1 MANTIFDLL
10 DNVQK
15 PDNLNV
21 NSRVLI
27 VDGLNLYLRA
37 FAVNGALN
45 DNGVPVG
52 GLTGFLRSL
61 AYAIREVNPTRVI
74 VVYDGQGGSQRRR
87 KILPEY
93 KSNRKPGKRIT
104 RWDAFKNAT
113 EEKDAMKIQFSR
125 LIEYLDF
132 LPINVISIDRI
143 EADDTIA
150 YIAHTLL
157 DEDVTIMSAD
167 QDFLQLVNERI
178 TVWSPIKKKFYTP
191 RMVMDD
197 YGVPA
202 HNFLMYK
209 VLMGDKSDNIEG
221 VKGLGPKKLP
231 KIVPDLLTQNTLDLD
246 FILEHAGKG
255 EEPMHKK
262 IVESATQLQINE
274 KLMDLKNPPIS
285 GELKLQITRLIE
297 APINLLSRNDFIMMY
312 NDDQLGNTIVSP
324 DLWLREHFIKL
335 NTLAKQTHG

>member
-1 MANTIFDLL
+1 MGDIFSLL

-15 PDNLNV
+15 PDDLGV
-21 NSRVLI
+21 NNRVLI

-74 VVYDGQGGSQRRR
+74 IAYDGQGGSQRRR
-87 KILPEY
+87 KIHPEY
-93 KSNRKPGKRIT
+93 KANRKPGKRIT

-132 LPINVISIDRI
+132 LPINVISIDKI

-157 DEDVTIMSAD
+157 DEDVTILSAD

-178 TVWSPIKKKFYTP
+178 TVWSPTKKKFYTP
-191 RMVMDD
+191 RMVEAD

-231 KIVPDLLTQNTLDLD
+231 KIVPDLLTQTTLDLD
-246 FILEHAGKG
+246 FILEHASKG
-255 EEPMHKK
+255 EEPMHKR
-262 IVESATQLQINE
+262 IVESADQLYLNKE
-274 KLMDLKNPPIS
+274 LMDLHNPPVS
-285 GELKLQITRLIE
+285 GELKLQIKRLIE
-297 APINLLSRNDFIMMY
+297 APINLLSQNDFIMMY
-312 NDDQLGNTIVSP
+312 SDDQLGNAIKAP
-324 DLWLREHFIKL
+324 ELWLREHFVKL
-335 NTLAKQTHG
+335 NTLAKQTHE

>member
-1 MANTIFDLL
+1 MEDIFSLL

-15 PDNLNV
+15 PGDLGV
-21 NSRVLI
+21 NNRVLI

-74 VVYDGQGGSQRRR
+74 IVYDGQGGSQRRR
-87 KILPEY
+87 KIHPNY

-113 EEKDAMKIQFSR
+113 EEKEAMKIQFSR
-125 LIEYLDF
+125 LLDYLDF

-150 YIAHTLL
+150 YIAHTLMN
-157 DEDVTIMSAD
+157 EDVTIMSSD
-167 QDFLQLVNERI
+167 QDFLQLVNDRI
-178 TVWSPIKKKFYTP
+178 TVWSPTKKKFYTP
-191 RMVMDD
+191 RKVMDD
-197 YGVPA
+197 YRVPA

-231 KIVPDLLTQNTLDLD
+231 KIIPDLLTHNTLDLD

-255 EEPMHKK
+255 EEPMHKR
-262 IVESATQLQINE
+262 IVESETQLKINE
-274 KLMDLKNPPIS
+274 ELMDLKNPPIS

-297 APINLLSRNDFIMMY
+297 APINLLSRNEFIMMY
-312 NDDQLGNTIVSP
+312 NDDQLGNAIASP

-335 NTLAKQTHG
+335 NTLAKQTHE

>member
-1 MANTIFDLL
+1 MGDIFSLL
-10 DNVQK
+10 DNIQK
-15 PDNLNV
+15 PGDLGV
-21 NSRVLI
+21 NNRVLI

-87 KILPEY
+87 KIHPEY
-93 KSNRKPGKRIT
+93 KANRKPGKRIT

-132 LPINVISIDRI
+132 LPINVISIDKI

-157 DEDVTIMSAD
+157 DEDVTILSAD

-178 TVWSPIKKKFYTP
+178 TVWSPTKKKFYTP
-191 RMVMDD
+191 RMVEAD

-231 KIVPDLLTQNTLDLD
+231 KIVPDLLTQTTLDLD

-262 IVESATQLQINE
+262 ISESETQLRLNE
-274 KLMDLKNPPIS
+274 ELMDLKNPPIS

-312 NDDQLGNTIVSP
+312 SDDQLGNAIKAP
-324 DLWLREHFIKL
+324 DLWLREHFVKL
-335 NTLAKQTHG
+335 NTLAKQTHE

>member
-1 MANTIFDLL
+1 MEDIFSLL

-15 PDNLNV
+15 PGDLGV
-21 NSRVLI
+21 NNRVLI

-61 AYAIREVNPTRVI
+61 AYAIREVDPTRVI
-74 VVYDGQGGSQRRR
+74 IVYDGAGGSQRRR
-87 KILPEY
+87 KILPDY
-93 KSNRKPGKRIT
+93 KANRTPGKRIT
-104 RWDAFKNAT
+104 RWDAFKDAKA
-113 EEKDAMKIQFSR
+113 EKDAMKIQFSR

-132 LPINVISIDRI
+132 LPINVISIDKI

-157 DEDVTIMSAD
+157 DEDVTILSAD

-178 TVWSPIKKKFYTP
+178 TVWSPTKKKFYTP

-231 KIVPDLLTQNTLDLD
+231 KIVPDLLTQTTLDLD

-262 IVESATQLQINE
+262 ISESETQLRLNE
-274 KLMDLKNPPIS
+274 ELMDLKNPPIS
-285 GELKLQITRLIE
+285 GELKLQIARLIE

-312 NDDQLGNTIVSP
+312 SDDQLGNAIKAP
-324 DLWLREHFIKL
+324 DLWLREHFVKL
-335 NTLAKQTHG
+335 NTLAKQTHE

>member
-1 MANTIFDLL
+1 MGDIFSLL

-15 PDNLNV
+15 PGDLGV
-21 NSRVLI
+21 NNRVLI

-87 KILPEY
+87 KIHPEY
-93 KSNRKPGKRIT
+93 KANRKPGKRIT
-104 RWDAFKNAT
+104 RWDAFKNAS
-113 EEKDAMKIQFSR
+113 EEKNAMKIQFSR

-132 LPINVISIDRI
+132 LPINVISIDKI

-157 DEDVTIMSAD
+157 DEDVTILSAD
-167 QDFLQLVNERI
+167 QDFLQLVDERI
-178 TVWSPIKKKFYTP
+178 TVWSPTKKKFYTP

-231 KIVPDLLTQNTLDLD
+231 KIVPDLLTQTTLDLD

-262 IVESATQLQINE
+262 ISESETQLRLNE
-274 KLMDLKNPPIS
+274 ELMDLKNPPIS
-285 GELKLQITRLIE
+285 GELKLQIARLIE

-312 NDDQLGNTIVSP
+312 SDDQLGNAIKAP

-335 NTLAKQTHG
+335 NTLAKQTHE

>member
-1 MANTIFDLL
+1 MGDIFSLL

-15 PDNLNV
+15 PGDLGV
-21 NSRVLI
+21 NNRVLI

-74 VVYDGQGGSQRRR
+74 IAYDGQGGSQRRR
-87 KILPEY
+87 KIHPEY
-93 KSNRKPGKRIT
+93 KANRKPGKRIT

-132 LPINVISIDRI
+132 LPINVISIDKI

-157 DEDVTIMSAD
+157 DEDVTILSAD

-178 TVWSPIKKKFYTP
+178 TVWSPTKKKFYTP
-191 RMVMDD
+191 RMVEAD

-231 KIVPDLLTQNTLDLD
+231 KIVPDLLTQTTLDLD

-262 IVESATQLQINE
+262 ISESETQLRLNE
-274 KLMDLKNPPIS
+274 ELMDLKNPPIS

-312 NDDQLGNTIVSP
+312 SDDQLGNAIKAP
-324 DLWLREHFIKL
+324 DLWLREHFVKL
-335 NTLAKQTHG
+335 NTLAKQTHE

>member
-1 MANTIFDLL
+1 MEDIFSLL
-10 DNVQK
+10 DNIEK
-15 PDNLNV
+15 SDSLNV
-21 NSRVLI
+21 NDRVLI
-27 VDGLNLYLRA
+27 VDGLNLYLRV

-74 VVYDGQGGSQRRR
+74 IVYDGAGGSQRRR
-87 KILPEY
+87 KIHSDY

-104 RWDAFKNAT
+104 RWDAFKNAS
-113 EEKDAMKIQFSR
+113 EEKESMKIQFSR
-125 LIEYLDF
+125 LLEYLDF

-157 DEDVTIMSAD
+157 DKEVTIMSAD
-167 QDFLQLVNERI
+167 QDFLQLVNDRI
-178 TVWSPIKKKFYTP
+178 TVWSPTKKKFYTP
-191 RMVMDD
+191 RMVEAD
-197 YGVPA
+197 YGIPA

-209 VLMGDKSDNIEG
+209 ALMGDKSDNIPG

-231 KIVPDLLTQNTLDLD
+231 KIVPDLFTQTTLDLD

-255 EEPMHKK
+255 EEPMHKR
-262 IVESATQLQINE
+262 ISESATQLQLNE
-274 KLMDLKNPPIS
+274 ELMDLKNPPIS
-285 GELKLQITRLIE
+285 GELKLQIARLIE
-297 APINLLSRNDFIMMY
+297 SPINLLSRNDFIIMY
-312 NDDQLGNTIVSP
+312 NDDQLGNAIASP

-335 NTLAKQTHG
+335 NTLAKQTHE

>member
-1 MANTIFDLL
+1 MEDIFSLL

-15 PDNLNV
+15 PGDLGV
-21 NSRVLI
+21 NNRVLI

-87 KILPEY
+87 KIHPEY
-93 KSNRKPGKRIT
+93 KANRKPGKRIT
-104 RWDAFKNAT
+104 RWDAFKDARA
-113 EEKDAMKIQFSR
+113 EKDAMKIQFSR

-132 LPINVISIDRI
+132 LPVNVISIDRI

-157 DEDVTIMSAD
+157 DEDVTILSAD
-167 QDFLQLVNERI
+167 QDFLQLVDERI
-178 TVWSPIKKKFYTP
+178 TVWSPTKKKFYTP
-191 RMVMDD
+191 RMVEAD

-231 KIVPDLLTQNTLDLD
+231 KIVPDLLTQTTLDLD

-262 IVESATQLQINE
+262 ISESETQLRLNE
-274 KLMDLKNPPIS
+274 ELMDLKNPPIS
-285 GELKLQITRLIE
+285 GELKLQIARLIE

-312 NDDQLGNTIVSP
+312 LDDQLGNAIKAP

-335 NTLAKQTHG
+335 NTLAKQTHE

>member
-1 MANTIFDLL
+1 MGDIFSLL

-15 PDNLNV
+15 PGDLGV
-21 NSRVLI
+21 NNRVLI

-74 VVYDGQGGSQRRR
+74 IVYDGQGGSQRRR
-87 KILPEY
+87 KILPDY
-93 KSNRKPGKRIT
+93 KANRTPGKRIT
-104 RWDAFKNAT
+104 RWDAFKDARA
-113 EEKDAMKIQFSR
+113 EKDAMKIQFSR

-132 LPINVISIDRI
+132 LPVNVISIDKI

-157 DEDVTIMSAD
+157 DEDVTILSAD
-167 QDFLQLVNERI
+167 QDFLQLVDERI
-178 TVWSPIKKKFYTP
+178 TVWSPTKKKFYTP

-231 KIVPDLLTQNTLDLD
+231 KIVPDLLTQTTLDLD

-262 IVESATQLQINE
+262 ISESETQLRLNE

-285 GELKLQITRLIE
+285 GELKLQIARLIE

-312 NDDQLGNTIVSP
+312 SDDQLGNAIKAP

-335 NTLAKQTHG
+335 NTLAKQTHE

>member
-1 MANTIFDLL
+1 MEDIFSLL

-15 PDNLNV
+15 PGDLGV
-21 NSRVLI
+21 NNRVLI

-74 VVYDGQGGSQRRR
+74 VVYDGAGGSQRRR
-87 KILPEY
+87 KILPDY
-93 KSNRKPGKRIT
+93 KANRKPGKRIT
-104 RWDAFKNAT
+104 RWDAFKDAR

-132 LPINVISIDRI
+132 LPVNVISIDRI

-157 DEDVTIMSAD
+157 DEDVTILSAD
-167 QDFLQLVNERI
+167 QDFLQLVDERI
-178 TVWSPIKKKFYTP
+178 TVWSPTKKKFYTP

-231 KIVPDLLTQNTLDLD
+231 KIVPDLLTQTTLDLD

-262 IVESATQLQINE
+262 ISESEIQLRLNE
-274 KLMDLKNPPIS
+274 ELMDLKNPPIS
-285 GELKLQITRLIE
+285 GELKLQIARLIE

-312 NDDQLGNTIVSP
+312 SDDQLGNAIKAP
-324 DLWLREHFIKL
+324 DLWLREHFVKL
-335 NTLAKQTHG
+335 NTLAKQTHE

>member
-1 MANTIFDLL
+1 MGDIFSLL

-15 PDNLNV
+15 PGDLGV
-21 NSRVLI
+21 NNRVLI

-74 VVYDGQGGSQRRR
+74 IAYDGQGGSQRRR
-87 KILPEY
+87 KIHPEY
-93 KSNRKPGKRIT
+93 KANRKPGKRIT

-132 LPINVISIDRI
+132 LPINVISIDKI

-157 DEDVTIMSAD
+157 DEDVTILSAD

-178 TVWSPIKKKFYTP
+178 TVWSPTKKKFYTP
-191 RMVMDD
+191 RMVEAD

-231 KIVPDLLTQNTLDLD
+231 KIVPDLLTQTTLDLD

-262 IVESATQLQINE
+262 ISESETQLRLNE
-274 KLMDLKNPPIS
+274 ELMDLKNPPIS
-285 GELKLQITRLIE
+285 GELKLQIARLIE
-297 APINLLSRNDFIMMY
+297 APINLLSQNDFIMMY
-312 NDDQLGNTIVSP
+312 SDDQLGNAIKTP
-324 DLWLREHFIKL
+324 DLWLREHFVKL
-335 NTLAKQTHG
+335 NTLAKQTHE

>member
-1 MANTIFDLL
+1 MGDIFSLL

-15 PDNLNV
+15 PGDLGV
-21 NSRVLI
+21 NNRVLI

-74 VVYDGQGGSQRRR
+74 VVYDGAGGSQRRR
-87 KILPEY
+87 KIHPDY
-93 KSNRKPGKRIT
+93 KANRKPGKRIT
-104 RWDAFKNAT
+104 RWDAFKNAS
-113 EEKDAMKIQFSR
+113 EEKNAMKIQFSR

-132 LPINVISIDRI
+132 LPVNVISIDKI

-157 DEDVTIMSAD
+157 DEDVTILSAD
-167 QDFLQLVNERI
+167 QDFLQLVDERI
-178 TVWSPIKKKFYTP
+178 TVWSPTKKKFYTP

-231 KIVPDLLTQNTLDLD
+231 KIVPDLLTQTTLDLD

-255 EEPMHKK
+255 EEPMHRK
-262 IVESATQLQINE
+262 IVESATQLQTNE

-285 GELKLQITRLIE
+285 GELKLQIARLIE

-312 NDDQLGNTIVSP
+312 SDDQLGNAIKAP

-335 NTLAKQTHG
+335 NTLAKQTHE

>member
-1 MANTIFDLL
+1 MENIFCLL

-15 PDNLNV
+15 PGDLGV
-21 NSRVLI
+21 NNRVLI

-61 AYAIREVNPTRVI
+61 AYAIRETNPTRVI
-74 VVYDGQGGSQRRR
+74 IVYDGSGGSQRRR
-87 KILPEY
+87 KLCPDY

-104 RWDAFKNAT
+104 RWDAFKNAV
-113 EEKDAMKIQFSR
+113 EEKEAMKIQFSR
-125 LIEYLDF
+125 LLDYLDF
-132 LPINVISIDRI
+132 LPVNVISIDRI

-150 YIAHTLL
+150 YIAHTLMN
-157 DEDVTIMSAD
+157 EDVTIMSSD
-167 QDFLQLVNERI
+167 QDFLQLVNDRI
-178 TVWSPIKKKFYTP
+178 TVWSPTKKKFYTP

-231 KIVPDLLTQNTLDLD
+231 KILPDIFSQNTLDLD

-255 EEPMHKK
+255 EEPMHKR
-262 IVESATQLQINE
+262 IVESETQLKINE
-274 KLMDLKNPPIS
+274 ELMDLKNPPIS
-285 GELKLQITRLIE
+285 GELKLQITRLVE

-312 NDDQLGNTIVSP
+312 NDDQLGNAIASP

-335 NTLAKQTHG
+335 NTLAKQTHE

>member
-1 MANTIFDLL
+1 MEDIFSLL

-15 PDNLNV
+15 PGDLGV
-21 NSRVLI
+21 NNRVLI

-74 VVYDGQGGSQRRR
+74 VVYDGAGGSQRRR
-87 KILPEY
+87 KIHPDY
-93 KSNRKPGKRIT
+93 KANRKPGKRIT
-104 RWDAFKNAT
+104 RWDAFKNAN
-113 EEKDAMKIQFSR
+113 EEKEAMKIQFSR

-157 DEDVTIMSAD
+157 DEDVTILSAD
-167 QDFLQLVNERI
+167 QDFLQLVDERI
-178 TVWSPIKKKFYTP
+178 TVWSPTKKKFYTP
-191 RMVMDD
+191 RMVEAD

-231 KIVPDLLTQNTLDLD
+231 KIVPDLLTQTTLDLD

-274 KLMDLKNPPIS
+274 ELMDLKNPPIS
-285 GELKLQITRLIE
+285 GELKLQIARLIE

-312 NDDQLGNTIVSP
+312 SDDQLGNAIKAP
-324 DLWLREHFIKL
+324 DLWLREHFVKL
-335 NTLAKQTHG
+335 NTLAKQTHE

>member
-1 MANTIFDLL
+1 MGNTIFDLL

-15 PDNLNV
+15 PDDLGV

-74 VVYDGQGGSQRRR
+74 VVYDGAGGSQRRR
-87 KILPEY
+87 KIHPEY
-93 KSNRKPGKRIT
+93 KANRKPGKRIT
-104 RWDAFKNAT
+104 RWDAFKNAS
-113 EEKDAMKIQFSR
+113 EEKNAMKIQFSH

-132 LPINVISIDRI
+132 LPVNVISIDKI

-157 DEDVTIMSAD
+157 DEDVTILSAD
-167 QDFLQLVNERI
+167 QDFLQLVDERI
-178 TVWSPIKKKFYTP
+178 TVWSPTKKKFYTP

-231 KIVPDLLTQNTLDLD
+231 KIVPDLLTQTTLDLD

-274 KLMDLKNPPIS
+274 ELMDLKNPPIS

-312 NDDQLGNTIVSP
+312 NDDQLGNAIASP

-335 NTLAKQTHG
+335 NTLAKQTHE

>member
-1 MANTIFDLL
+1 MEDIFSLL

-15 PDNLNV
+15 PGDLGV
-21 NSRVLI
+21 NNRVLI

-61 AYAIREVNPTRVI
+61 AYAIREVDPTRVI
-74 VVYDGQGGSQRRR
+74 IVYDGAGGSQRRR
-87 KILPEY
+87 KILPDY
-93 KSNRKPGKRIT
+93 KANRTPGKRIT
-104 RWDAFKNAT
+104 RWDAFKDAKA
-113 EEKDAMKIQFSR
+113 EKDAMKIQFSR

-132 LPINVISIDRI
+132 LPINVISIDKI

-157 DEDVTIMSAD
+157 DEDVTILSAD

-178 TVWSPIKKKFYTP
+178 TVWSPTKKKFYTP
-191 RMVMDD
+191 RMVEAD

-231 KIVPDLLTQNTLDLD
+231 KIVPDLLTQTTLDLD

-274 KLMDLKNPPIS
+274 ELMDLKNPPIS
-285 GELKLQITRLIE
+285 GELKLQIARLIE

-312 NDDQLGNTIVSP
+312 SDDQLGNAIKAP
-324 DLWLREHFIKL
+324 DLWLREHFVKL
-335 NTLAKQTHG
+335 NTLAKQTHE

>member
-1 MANTIFDLL
+1 MDDIFNLL

-15 PDNLNV
+15 GDALSV
-21 NSRVLI
+21 NNRVLI

-74 VVYDGQGGSQRRR
+74 IVYDGAGGSQRRR
-87 KILPEY
+87 KILPNY

-104 RWDAFKNAT
+104 RWDAFKNAR

-150 YIAHTLL
+150 YIAHNLM
-157 DEDVTIMSAD
+157 DKDVTIMSSD

-178 TVWSPIKKKFYTP
+178 TVWSPTKKKFYTP

-231 KIVPDLLTQNTLDLD
+231 KIIPDLLTHNTLDLD

-255 EEPMHKK
+255 EEPMHKR
-262 IVESATQLQINE
+262 IVESETQLKINE
-274 KLMDLKNPPIS
+274 ELMDLKNPPIS

-312 NDDQLGNTIVSP
+312 NDDQLGNAIVSP

-335 NTLAKQTHG
+335 NTLAKQTHE

>member
-1 MANTIFDLL
+1 MEDIFSLL

-15 PDNLNV
+15 PGDLGV
-21 NSRVLI
+21 NNRVLI

-87 KILPEY
+87 KIHPDY
-93 KSNRKPGKRIT
+93 KANRTPGKRIT
-104 RWDAFKNAT
+104 RWDAFKDAR

-132 LPINVISIDRI
+132 LPVNVISIDRI

-157 DEDVTIMSAD
+157 DEDVTILSAD
-167 QDFLQLVNERI
+167 QDFLQLVDERI
-178 TVWSPIKKKFYTP
+178 TVWSPTKKKFYTP
-191 RMVMDD
+191 RMVEAD

-231 KIVPDLLTQNTLDLD
+231 KIVPDLLTQTTLDLD

-262 IVESATQLQINE
+262 ISESEIQLRLNE
-274 KLMDLKNPPIS
+274 ELMDLKNPPIS
-285 GELKLQITRLIE
+285 GELKLQIARLIE

-312 NDDQLGNTIVSP
+312 SDDQLGNAIKAP

-335 NTLAKQTHG
+335 NTLAKQTHE

>member
-1 MANTIFDLL
+1 MEDIFSLL

-15 PDNLNV
+15 PGDLGV
-21 NSRVLI
+21 NNRVLI

-74 VVYDGQGGSQRRR
+74 VVYDGAGGSQRRR
-87 KILPEY
+87 KILPDY
-93 KSNRKPGKRIT
+93 KANRKPGKRIT
-104 RWDAFKNAT
+104 RWDAFKDAR

-132 LPINVISIDRI
+132 LPVNVISIDRI

-157 DEDVTIMSAD
+157 DEDVTILSAD
-167 QDFLQLVNERI
+167 QDFLQLVDERI
-178 TVWSPIKKKFYTP
+178 TVWSPTKKKFYTP

-231 KIVPDLLTQNTLDLD
+231 KIVPDLLTQTTLDLV

-262 IVESATQLQINE
+262 ISESATQLRLNE
-274 KLMDLKNPPIS
+274 ELMDLKNPPIS
-285 GELKLQITRLIE
+285 GELKLQIARLIE

-312 NDDQLGNTIVSP
+312 SDDQLGNAIKAP

-335 NTLAKQTHG
+335 NTLAKQTHE

>member
-1 MANTIFDLL
+1 MEDIFSLL

-15 PDNLNV
+15 PGDLGV
-21 NSRVLI
+21 NNRVLI

-74 VVYDGQGGSQRRR
+74 VVYDGAGGSQRRR
-87 KILPEY
+87 KILPDY
-93 KSNRKPGKRIT
+93 KANRTPGKRIT
-104 RWDAFKNAT
+104 RWDAFKDARA
-113 EEKDAMKIQFSR
+113 EKDAMKIQFSR

-132 LPINVISIDRI
+132 LPVNVISIDKI

-157 DEDVTIMSAD
+157 DEDVTILSAD

-178 TVWSPIKKKFYTP
+178 TVWSPTKKKFYTP

-231 KIVPDLLTQNTLDLD
+231 KIVPDLLTQTTLDLD

-262 IVESATQLQINE
+262 ISESETQLRLNE
-274 KLMDLKNPPIS
+274 ELMDLKNPPIS
-285 GELKLQITRLIE
+285 GELKLQIARLIE

-312 NDDQLGNTIVSP
+312 SDDQLGNAIKAP
-324 DLWLREHFIKL
+324 DLWLREHFVKL
-335 NTLAKQTHG
+335 NTLAKQTHE

>member
-1 MANTIFDLL
+1 MSDIFNLL

-15 PDNLNV
+15 GDSLSIND
-21 NSRVLI
+21 RVLI
-27 VDGLNLYLRA
+27 VDGLNLYLRV

-74 VVYDGQGGSQRRR
+74 IVYDGAGGSQRRR
-87 KILPEY
+87 KIHSDY
-93 KSNRKPGKRIT
+93 KAQRKPGKRLT
-104 RWDAFKNAT
+104 RWDAFKNAS

-125 LIEYLDF
+125 LLDYLDF
-132 LPINVISIDRI
+132 LPINVISIDKI

-150 YIAHTLL
+150 YISHNLL
-157 DEDVTIMSAD
+157 DKDVTIMSSD

-178 TVWSPIKKKFYTP
+178 TVWSPTKKKFYTP

-255 EEPMHKK
+255 EEPMHKR
-262 IVESATQLQINE
+262 IVESETQLKTNE
-274 KLMDLKNPPIS
+274 ELMDLKNPPIS

-297 APINLLSRNDFIMMY
+297 APINLLSRNDFIITY
-312 NDDQLGNTIVSP
+312 NEDQLGNAIASP

-335 NTLAKQTHG
+335 NTLAKQKHE

>member
-1 MANTIFDLL
+1 MEDIFSLL

-15 PDNLNV
+15 PGDLGV
-21 NSRVLI
+21 NNRVLI

-61 AYAIREVNPTRVI
+61 AYAIREVNPTRVVI
-74 VVYDGQGGSQRRR
+74 VYDGQGGSQRRR
-87 KILPEY
+87 KIHSDY

-113 EEKDAMKIQFSR
+113 EEKEAMKIQFSR
-125 LIEYLDF
+125 LLDYLDF

-157 DEDVTIMSAD
+157 NEDVTIMSSD

-178 TVWSPIKKKFYTP
+178 TVWSPTKKKFYTP

-209 VLMGDKSDNIEG
+209 
-221 VKGLGPKKLP
+221 
-231 KIVPDLLTQNTLDLD
+231 
-246 FILEHAGKG
+246 F
-255 EEPMHKK
+255 
-262 IVESATQLQINE
+262 
-274 KLMDLKNPPIS
+274 
-285 GELKLQITRLIE
+285 
-297 APINLLSRNDFIMMY
+297 
-312 NDDQLGNTIVSP
+312 
-324 DLWLREHFIKL
+324 
-335 NTLAKQTHG
+335 

>member
-1 MANTIFDLL
+1 MEDIFSLL

-15 PDNLNV
+15 PGDLGV
-21 NSRVLI
+21 NNRVLI

-74 VVYDGQGGSQRRR
+74 VVYDGAGGSQRRR
-87 KILPEY
+87 KILPDY
-93 KSNRKPGKRIT
+93 KANRKPGKRIT
-104 RWDAFKNAT
+104 RWDAFKDAR

-132 LPINVISIDRI
+132 LPVNVISIDRI

-157 DEDVTIMSAD
+157 DEDVTILSAD

-178 TVWSPIKKKFYTP
+178 TVWSPTKKKFYTP

-231 KIVPDLLTQNTLDLD
+231 KIVPDLLTQTTLDLD

-255 EEPMHKK
+255 EEPMHKR
-262 IVESATQLQINE
+262 ISESADQLQLNE
-274 KLMDLKNPPIS
+274 ELMDLKNPPVS
-285 GELKLQITRLIE
+285 GELKLRIARLIE
-297 APINLLSRNDFIMMY
+297 APINLLSRNDFIIMY
-312 NDDQLGNTIVSP
+312 NDDQLGNAIKIP
-324 DLWLREHFIKL
+324 DLWLKEHFIKL
-335 NTLAKQTHG
+335 NTFAKQTHE

>member
-1 MANTIFDLL
+1 MEDIFSLL

-15 PDNLNV
+15 PGDLGV
-21 NSRVLI
+21 NNRVLI

-74 VVYDGQGGSQRRR
+74 VVYDGAGGSQRRR
-87 KILPEY
+87 KILPDY
-93 KSNRKPGKRIT
+93 KANRTPGKRIT
-104 RWDAFKNAT
+104 RWDAFKDAR

-132 LPINVISIDRI
+132 LPVNVISIDKI

-157 DEDVTIMSAD
+157 DEDVTILSAD
-167 QDFLQLVNERI
+167 QDFLQLVDERI
-178 TVWSPIKKKFYTP
+178 TVWSPTKKKFYTP
-191 RMVMDD
+191 RMVEAD

-231 KIVPDLLTQNTLDLD
+231 KIVPDLLTQTTLDLD

-274 KLMDLKNPPIS
+274 ELMDLKNPPIS
-285 GELKLQITRLIE
+285 GELKLQIARLIE

-312 NDDQLGNTIVSP
+312 SDDQLGNAIKAP

-335 NTLAKQTHG
+335 NTLAKQTHE

>member
-1 MANTIFDLL
+1 MSDIFNLL

-15 PDNLNV
+15 GDSLSV
-21 NSRVLI
+21 NDRVLI

-74 VVYDGQGGSQRRR
+74 VVYDGAGGSQRRR
-87 KILPEY
+87 KIHSEY

-104 RWDAFKNAT
+104 RWDAFKNVS

-125 LIEYLDF
+125 LLNYLDF

-157 DEDVTIMSAD
+157 NKDVTIMSSD
-167 QDFLQLVNERI
+167 QDFLQLVNKRI
-178 TVWSPIKKKFYTP
+178 TVWSPTKKKFYTP
-191 RMVMDD
+191 RMVIDD

-231 KIVPDLLTQNTLDLD
+231 KIVPDLLSQNTLNLD

-255 EEPMHKK
+255 KEPMHKK
-262 IVESATQLQINE
+262 IVESETQLKINKE
-274 KLMDLKNPPIS
+274 LMDLKNPPIS

-297 APINLLSRNDFIMMY
+297 SPINLLSRNEFIMIY
-312 NDDQLGNTIVSP
+312 NDDQLGNAIASP
-324 DLWLREHFIKL
+324 DLWLREHFVKL
-335 NTLAKQTHG
+335 NTLAKQTHE